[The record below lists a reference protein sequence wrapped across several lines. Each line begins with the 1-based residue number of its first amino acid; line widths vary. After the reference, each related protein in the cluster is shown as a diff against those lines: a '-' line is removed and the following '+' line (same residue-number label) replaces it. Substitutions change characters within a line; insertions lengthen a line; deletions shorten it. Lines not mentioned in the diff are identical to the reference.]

1 MAQVIRAQAA
11 PLNFG
16 PQFPGVRLPF
26 TRSTSAGDVE
36 TQQVNPD
43 FLLNGFTLHP
53 ATRESTKSS
62 ILQHAGMTLK
72 NLKAVTA
79 KSRNTYADALKVAG
93 QALQNL
99 QRDEDILEQASIAYT
114 YFQVTLSEG
123 ALARGADVLCLN
135 RRNKDLLGSDIRVVY
150 RSSTTPLFQS
160 LPSPLTSISIEWPGS
175 VSQLLSEDPGLS
187 PCSSSSPSPVST
199 EVGEI
204 HADDNLLM
212 YLGTSKEVLDPVE
225 VYVEDEFGSTS
236 HQ

>member
-11 PLNFG
+11 PLNF
-16 PQFPGVRLPF
+16 FPGVRLPF

-135 RRNKDLLGSDIRVVY
+135 RRNKHLLGSDIRVVY
-150 RSSTTPLFQS
+150 RSK
-160 LPSPLTSISIEWPGS
+160 WPGS

-204 HADDNLLM
+204 HANDNLLM